1 MIALTESSNPP
12 IYIPTQDDLPSDDDD
27 KMETSRHKY
36 QMDLLLETIYPWLE
50 KRQNG
55 YAGGNMF
62 IYFSLSQVKNK
73 DYKGP
78 DFFCVLDVEQKERKS
93 WVVWEEGKA
102 PDVVIEL
109 LSDSTAS
116 YDKNDK
122 KSIYQ
127 NKMRVPEYFW
137 YDPFTPDDWAGF
149 SLVKG
154 VYQPLKLDEFDRYI
168 SEQLQLAL
176 VRWQG
181 VYRGIDTIWLRW
193 QTLEGDLLPTDKEI
207 SEVEKQR
214 ADEAQQLAEAE
225 KQRAEEAQ
233 QLAEAEKKRAE
244 EAQQL
249 AETEKQRAE
258 SALSEIAKL
267 KELLKNSGIEI
278 SD

>member
-1 MIALTESSNPP
+1 MIALTDSLNTL
-12 IYIPTQDDLPSDDDD
+12 IHIPTQDDLPYDDNDT
-27 KMETSRHKY
+27 METLRHKH
-36 QMDLLLETIYPWLE
+36 QMDLLLETIYPYLE

-55 YAGGNMF
+55 FAGGNMF
-62 IYFSLSQVKNK
+62 VYFSLSQVKNQ

-109 LSDSTAS
+109 LSPSTAS
-116 YDKNDK
+116 SDKNEK
-122 KSIYQ
+122 KKIYQ

-137 YDPFTPDDWAGF
+137 YDPFNPDDWQGF
-149 SLVKG
+149 SLAKG
-154 VYQPLKLDEFDRYI
+154 VYQPLKLDGCDRYI

-181 VYRGIDTIWLRW
+181 VYRGIDTVWLRW
-193 QTLEGDLLPTDKEI
+193 QTLDGDLLPTDKEV

-214 ADEAQQLAEAE
+214 ADEAQQLAEVE
-225 KQRAEEAQ
+225 KQRADEAQ
-233 QLAEAEKKRAE
+233 QRANE
-244 EAQQL
+244 
-249 AETEKQRAE
+249 EKQRAE

>member
-1 MIALTESSNPP
+1 MIALTQSSDSP
-12 IYIPTQDDLPSDDDD
+12 IYIPTQDDLPCDDDD

-62 IYFSLSQVKNK
+62 VYFSLSQVKNK

-116 YDKNDK
+116 YDKNEK
-122 KSIYQ
+122 KIIYQ

-137 YDPFTPDDWAGF
+137 YDPFNPDDWEGF
-149 SLVKG
+149 SLTKG
-154 VYQPLKLDEFDRYI
+154 VYQPLKLDEKKRYV

-176 VRWQG
+176 VRWRG
-181 VYRGIDTIWLRW
+181 VYRGIDTLWLRW
-193 QTLEGDLLPTDKEI
+193 QTLEGDLLPTDKEV
-207 SEVEKQR
+207 SQMEKQR
-214 ADEAQQLAEAE
+214 ADEAQQ
-225 KQRAEEAQ
+225 RADE
-233 QLAEAEKKRAE
+233 
-244 EAQQL
+244 
-249 AETEKQRAE
+249 EKQRAE
-258 SALSEIAKL
+258 SALLEIAKL
-267 KELLKNSGIEI
+267 KELLKNSGIET